1 MDLHQGLGVEEEEE
15 DAESL
20 VKTRGER
27 GEREKE
33 EWIWEVKG
41 KRRREVEEQFLRTR
55 VAIEAKRRLKN
66 EKP

>member
-1 MDLHQGLGVEEEEE
+1 VKVAMDLHQGLGVEEEEE

-33 EWIWEVKG
+33 EWI
-41 KRRREVEEQFLRTR
+41 
-55 VAIEAKRRLKN
+55 
-66 EKP
+66 